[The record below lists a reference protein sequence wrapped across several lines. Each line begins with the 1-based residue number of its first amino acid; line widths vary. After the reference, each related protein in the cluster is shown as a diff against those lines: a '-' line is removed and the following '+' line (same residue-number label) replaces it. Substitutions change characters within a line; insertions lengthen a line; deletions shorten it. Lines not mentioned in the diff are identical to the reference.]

1 MSRVHFNRNTPYFH
15 VRNNKNLKFSAPNT
29 FFAEKKEIVDISYPG
44 DIVGLHDSGNFK
56 IGDTLTSGENLNFK
70 GIPSFSPEHFRYINN
85 TNPMKAKQLAKG
97 ISQLMDEGIAQLF
110 ILNLNGRKV
119 IGTVGALQFEVIQ
132 YRLLHEYGA
141 ECDYENINIYKACW
155 VEADEESSSFKNFT
169 RIKQKYLAHDK
180 EGKLVFLSD
189 SEFSLKMAET
199 NFKDLQFHF
208 TSEF

>member
-1 MSRVHFNRNTPYFH
+1 
-15 VRNNKNLKFSAPNT
+15 
-29 FFAEKKEIVDISYPG
+29 
-44 DIVGLHDSGNFK
+44 
-56 IGDTLTSGENLNFK
+56 
-70 GIPSFSPEHFRYINN
+70 
-85 TNPMKAKQLAKG
+85 MKAKQLAKG

-119 IGTVGALQFEVIQ
+119 VGTVGALQFEVIQ

-155 VEADEESSSFKNFT
+155 VEPNEESSSFKNFK

-189 SEFSLKMAET
+189 SEFSLEMART
-199 NFKDLQFHF
+199 NFKDLLFHF